1 MHICDII
8 VIVERCT
15 VISARPIKAERKCAV
30 PIEYKINIL
39 AELKAAGYSTYRL
52 RKEKLLGEATMQK
65 IRRSELV
72 SWENI
77 ATICRLLQCQPG
89 DIIEYVEDN
98 EAR

>member
-1 MHICDII
+1 M
-8 VIVERCT
+8 
-15 VISARPIKAERKCAV
+15 
-30 PIEYKINIL
+30 PIEYKIDIL
-39 AELKAAGYSTYRL
+39 SELKAAGYSTYRL
-52 RKEKLLGEATMQK
+52 RKEKLLGEDTMQK